1 MKRNYW
7 LGRTWRGGNRIR
19 KEEDVK
25 TRIEMRQPKLEIVKE
40 TRSDSTLAQPEETKV
55 RTHTIKRRRTYHT

>member
-1 MKRNYW
+1 
-7 LGRTWRGGNRIR
+7 LIR

-55 RTHTIKRRRTYHT
+55 RTHTITLSEGSSQESQEVRKSSQEVRE